1 MLSLF
6 LHPACWQVLALIYCH
21 VFGTLYI
28 YATQRR
34 NLLFRIRN
42 DSSSAPL
49 WKNKPRNIIIF
60 QLRIHFVLL
69 KNQLKLFQ
77 VYEVFRFFALSKML
91 YLAHL
96 SHFNIPLLRIPT
108 FLDKKQNNAS
118 STVLENGISLENCQ
132 NREICF
138 MNTIFSF
145 WGFFKI
151 FCGLP
156 IFYDF
161 LIVGGTKND
170 NFGSLCHVGLW

>member
-1 MLSLF
+1 MLASS
-6 LHPACWQVLALIYCH
+6 CI
-21 VFGTLYI
+21 
-28 YATQRR
+28 
-34 NLLFRIRN
+34 NLLPCFRN
-42 DSSSAPL
+42 ALHLCHTKKKPTLQNTKWFLFCSL

-60 QLRIHFVLL
+60 QLSFVLL

-145 WGFFKI
+145 WGFLKI

-161 LIVGGTKND
+161 LIVGSTKND